1 VQVTSRATPVKIW
14 QSEEARTVVR
24 NINFDQTKLAIGN
37 LLRLPDIVDVCSRS
51 GVGGNHFP
59 GNRAHDL
66 IIDTDLPTPFCIL
79 LGMGIVLAVIFDKVG
94 NKNICVPFDFHQ
106 NQTIH
111 PKIKHIVGFSRPTR

>member
-1 VQVTSRATPVKIW
+1 MGVNVGIVLDAEHPP
-14 QSEEARTVVR
+14 ERTKS
-24 NINFDQTKLAIGN
+24 IPKKKGLI
-37 LLRLPDIVDVCSRS
+37 
-51 GVGGNHFP
+51 
-59 GNRAHDL
+59 DL
-66 IIDTDLPTPFCIL
+66 VIDTDLPTPFCIL